1 MFYTVV
7 TKVCWMLPVVLASF
21 FFLDQKKNPASAK
34 RNASAEMLATAAITV
49 RAFLDLLVEPA

>member
-1 MFYTVV
+1 
-7 TKVCWMLPVVLASF
+7 MLPVVLASF